1 MILSKNKD
9 DEKKL
14 VERYL
19 LGKPENVIS
28 KLANVNSINVEE
40 DGALLSHLLSLISSG
55 GIQDRYSISR
65 FFSKTFLSTHMDSE
79 DLENRID
86 EVINWLVENGMIIRE
101 GESSEVAKK
110 IQDSIGLKD
119 SEEKWSDEEPDWK
132 NSDSEI
138 IDIRDLRLNKTNLTP
153 RKGPAIFGFSKAS
166 EFEHKKEMVPESQ
179 TMKYSSTT
187 LGSRVSR
194 LYLNPITGKI
204 LYDGL
209 KNAIDIISGKD
220 EIGQVSPISIL
231 HLAACT
237 PDFISIWPKKKDY
250 DIILSELHVHEREL
264 LAQAVDMDEESRMKA
279 VLVVESWIEEK
290 KMVEIEQ
297 DWGVQPGD
305 LRSRLELMEWLLFSM
320 MRILY
325 EDEKI
330 RYKNGNSQKILYEL
344 INEIHQ
350 RVRYGCKSD
359 MLSLVNIKGIG
370 RIRARELERTLGV
383 LSADDIIEL
392 TERDREKLADLR
404 GWSSKL
410 VNTLIKSAKRTTK
423 RRN

>member
-1 MILSKNKD
+1 
-9 DEKKL
+9 
-14 VERYL
+14 
-19 LGKPENVIS
+19 
-28 KLANVNSINVEE
+28 
-40 DGALLSHLLSLISSG
+40 
-55 GIQDRYSISR
+55 
-65 FFSKTFLSTHMDSE
+65 
-79 DLENRID
+79 
-86 EVINWLVENGMIIRE
+86 
-101 GESSEVAKK
+101 
-110 IQDSIGLKD
+110 
-119 SEEKWSDEEPDWK
+119 
-132 NSDSEI
+132 
-138 IDIRDLRLNKTNLTP
+138 
-153 RKGPAIFGFSKAS
+153 
-166 EFEHKKEMVPESQ
+166 
-179 TMKYSSTT
+179 
-187 LGSRVSR
+187 
-194 LYLNPITGKI
+194 
-204 LYDGL
+204 
-209 KNAIDIISGKD
+209 
-220 EIGQVSPISIL
+220 
-231 HLAACT
+231 
-237 PDFISIWPKKKDY
+237 
-250 DIILSELHVHEREL
+250 
-264 LAQAVDMDEESRMKA
+264 MDEESRMKA